1 MDRFMGKNGHK
12 KAQRLIDHPL
22 RPEPAPAP
30 APVEESQKLF
40 PGQPVER
47 ETPSESKYLAPS
59 EGGPRRLIIMLSD
72 DGTIIEPLGVFGG
85 LTILQQTS
93 LVAQMNGI
101 LVENLIAGVKIR
113 EEYTAR
119 LEQKVETLVTN
130 IDFLHEQIAKGI
142 SPPARGVT
150 PDPFPVVR
158 EIVTDD

>member
-12 KAQRLIDHPL
+12 KAQRMIDQAL
-22 RPEPAPAP
+22 RPERVPAP
-30 APVEESQKLF
+30 APVEEPQKLF

-101 LVENLIAGVKIR
+101 LVENPDRWG
-113 EEYTAR
+113 EDT
-119 LEQKVETLVTN
+119 
-130 IDFLHEQIAKGI
+130 
-142 SPPARGVT
+142 RGVHRAART
-150 PDPFPVVR
+150 ESRDARDEHRLPA
-158 EIVTDD
+158 